1 MSGLM
6 LEPKAQASRNKLLGS
21 AEIRRM
27 LTDYVRRRVSESDV
41 DDVVQTVLVEALSS
55 ERVPDER
62 TELRKWLTGVA
73 RHKIADLHRRSG
85 REKPS
90 ELPDIETGPAP
101 VEEHHLAEWAER
113 EAKKSSKDADAT
125 LRWMAREGEGDKLE
139 HIAAEEKLPAATVR
153 QRVSR
158 MRRWMKERWLA
169 EIAAAAAFG
178 VIAFLIYRFVF
189 VKKDPE
195 VVREDLPQ
203 PTATQTAHPDK
214 VIAPSPLERAAE
226 LRRQAIPSCSSDP
239 TGCLQKLDEAK
250 RLDPAGD
257 ASREIES
264 ARKAANDAIQ
274 NKAAPTATSSADV
287 GPPSTSSAFAPPQST
302 SSAFAPPQTTSVPP
316 AVKKDGFDGKAAPK
330 APAKPTSS
338 FDDKKG
344 SFNQATPT
352 GTNGVK
358 PSSVVLDDVPDSML
372 PQPQANPGP
381 TKGMKK

>member
-1 MSGLM
+1 M

-90 ELPDIETGPAP
+90 ELPEIETAPAP
-101 VEEHHLAEWAER
+101 VEEHHLVEWAER

-139 HIAAEEKLPAATVR
+139 HIAAEEQLPAATVR

-158 MRRWMKERWLA
+158 MRRWIKERWLA

-189 VKKDPE
+189 ATKDPE
-195 VVREDLPQ
+195 VVREDPPQ
-203 PTATQTAHPDK
+203 PSATQTALPDK
-214 VIAPSPLERAAE
+214 VLAPSPIERAAE
-226 LRRQAIPSCSSDP
+226 LRRQAIPTCSSDP
-239 TGCLQKLDEAK
+239 TKCLEKLDEAK

-257 ASREIES
+257 ARPEVEG
-264 ARKAANDAIQ
+264 ARKSANDAIQ
-274 NKAAPTATSSADV
+274 NKAEPPTTASPVDSALAPPDSSAYAPPRTTATPQITAK
-287 GPPSTSSAFAPPQST
+287 PPSPTKSDFDGKSKTPPKPQST
-302 SSAFAPPQTTSVPP
+302 
-316 AVKKDGFDGKAAPK
+316 APK
-330 APAKPTSS
+330 KESKESS
-338 FDDKKG
+338 FND
-344 SFNQATPT
+344 ATPT
-352 GTNGVK
+352 GSSGVK
-358 PSSVVLDDVPDSML
+358 PSSVVLGDVPESDLKRQMMTD
-372 PQPQANPGP
+372 G
-381 TKGMKK
+381 GKK

>member
-1 MSGLM
+1 M

-90 ELPDIETGPAP
+90 ELPEIETGPAP
-101 VEEHHLAEWAER
+101 VEEHHLVEWAER

-178 VIAFLIYRFVF
+178 VLAFLIYRFVF
-189 VKKDPE
+189 APKGPE
-195 VVREDLPQ
+195 VVREDLPVL
-203 PTATQTAHPDK
+203 PESPSATQTANPDK
-214 VIAPSPLERAAE
+214 VLAPNPLERAAE
-226 LRRQAIPSCSSDP
+226 LRRQAIPTCSSDP
-239 TGCLQKLDEAK
+239 TKCLEKLDEAK

-257 ASREIES
+257 ATPDVEG
-264 ARKAANDAIQ
+264 ARKVANDAIQ
-274 NKAAPTATSSADV
+274 NKAEPPTTASPIDSASAF
-287 GPPSTSSAFAPPQST
+287 PPSTSSAYAPPRTTATPQVT
-302 SSAFAPPQTTSVPP
+302 SKPP
-316 AVKKDGFDGKAAPK
+316 APTNSDFDSKSKAAPK
-330 APAKPTSS
+330 APPKKESKESS
-338 FDDKKG
+338 LND
-344 SFNQATPT
+344 ATPT
-352 GTNGVK
+352 GTSGVK
-358 PSSVVLDDVPDSML
+358 PSSVVLGDASESDLMQQMISDG
-372 PQPQANPGP
+372 A
-381 TKGMKK
+381 KKK

>member
-1 MSGLM
+1 
-6 LEPKAQASRNKLLGS
+6 
-21 AEIRRM
+21 M

-90 ELPDIETGPAP
+90 ELPEIETAPAP
-101 VEEHHLAEWAER
+101 VEEHHLVEWAER

-169 EIAAAAAFG
+169 EVVAAAAFG

-189 VKKDPE
+189 ATKDPE

-203 PTATQTAHPDK
+203 PTATQTAQPDR

-226 LRRQAIPSCSSDP
+226 LRRKAIPTCSSDP
-239 TGCLQKLDEAK
+239 TGCLEKLDEAK

-257 ASREIES
+257 ANRDVEG
-264 ARKAANDAIQ
+264 ARKAAGDALREKT
-274 NKAAPTATSSADV
+274 KADATSSADV
-287 GPPSTSSAFAPPQST
+287 APPPTSSAYAPPDPKAEPKLEPPRTATPQTTVKPPAPTTPFEGKSAPPSKAPKGPTKKETSMNDFAPPT
-302 SSAFAPPQTTSVPP
+302 
-316 AVKKDGFDGKAAPK
+316 
-330 APAKPTSS
+330 
-338 FDDKKG
+338 G
-344 SFNQATPT
+344 S
-352 GTNGVK
+352 GVK
-358 PSSVVLDDVPDSML
+358 PSQVVLDDAPESQLQQQM
-372 PQPQANPGP
+372 AS
-381 TKGMKK
+381 KK